1 MTLINFILAFIVGA
15 GSALGV
21 VIIGGEPTKWQ
32 IVGAIVAGLVIAAKD
47 TRSFLKLPP
56 IDPTKAAVFIIFGLL
71 SGLLVLGL
79 VGCRTASNPSGV
91 VSVGGHQ
98 IDPVKTGKAIQI
110 AAKYGAIETI
120 RQKPETRIYFEEAAA
135 GIAIAINSG
144 NYNPTNIV
152 GSLTLATG
160 NQDVASGIADAL
172 TLYQDFFGDLVSAKL
187 DGYSPY
193 TVPVLSGLAAGIQQA
208 VDLTK
213 P

>member
-1 MTLINFILAFIVGA
+1 MTLINFVLAFIVGA

-56 IDPTKAAVFIIFGLL
+56 VDPSKVGILLLFVML
-71 SGLLVLGL
+71 SGLVFFA
-79 VGCRTASNPSGV
+79 VACKTTANPSGV

-98 IDPVKTGKAIQI
+98 IDPVKTGKAVQI
-110 AAKYGAIETI
+110 AAKYGALETI

-135 GIAIAINSG
+135 GISIAINSG

-172 TLYQDFFGDLVSAKL
+172 TLYQNFFGDLVAAKL
-187 DGYSPY
+187 DEQSPY

-208 VDLTK
+208 VDLSK